1 MFSQEY
7 IILRKKFTEQLE
19 RINMTREEELN
30 ILKEY
35 IEENGIT
42 KLPPD
47 VRGPEMMF
55 SAWTRSAKKKKK
67 VEKKKAS

>member
-1 MFSQEY
+1 
-7 IILRKKFTEQLE
+7 
-19 RINMTREEELN
+19 MTREEELN

-55 SAWTRSAKKKKK
+55 SAWTRRNKKKKK
-67 VEKKKAS
+67 AKKAMPSNKEKV